1 MVLRRL
7 LPGRKTDAPREGV
20 PVSGEEIA
28 ELLESLATAST
39 SATWKCRHGAG
50 TVLVE
55 GTVDFAARESRAT
68 VIRGKATYEYIRRG
82 SAAFRAPVVEDA
94 AEDAEPSWE
103 FASETDACGIHAYAI
118 PGVLAAAVRAAGNLN
133 VGKPE
138 EVGERKLTPVT
149 VTLKPKTTDP
159 DGKVARL
166 ARQLRDH
173 GAMTLVVSALV
184 EPSGWDDET
193 DEPTAPRIDRLRLEL
208 PHWTPA
214 DNPMDDHAVTLDL
227 FDLNEPVEIHVG
239 VRPAPLRPHMRGSGA
254 VLIHRCMCG
263 SRRTAETPSSD
274 GNVGDLRY
282 GDRVHVDPWTAN
294 GVVDE

>member
-214 DNPMDDHAVTLDL
+214 DNPMDDHAVTVDL
-227 FDLNEPVEIHVG
+227 FDLNEPVEIQVPEESDSD
-239 VRPAPLRPHMRGSGA
+239 R
-254 VLIHRCMCG
+254 
-263 SRRTAETPSSD
+263 RRTARTCA
-274 GNVGDLRY
+274 DL
-282 GDRVHVDPWTAN
+282 ALF
-294 GVVDE
+294 